1 MHESFFGLQK
11 RPFLT
16 YPTLERYCP
25 VASQEQAFQA
35 SHRAIN
41 RSEGPVAILGGTGLG
56 KSMVCLR
63 IAENFRRS
71 FEVILLSSSQICSRR
86 ALLQSLLFELRMPY
100 RELNEGELRLS
111 LLDRLQPSN
120 ENASDGLVLIVDEAQ
135 TLSIKLLDELRM
147 ITNLTRDGQ
156 PRVRLVLCGTHRLDE
171 MLGHPQLESLNQRL
185 AARCYLSP
193 LNQAETINYLTHK
206 VERCGASIQSVI
218 TEEAMQLIHRA
229 TDGVPRLIDQL
240 ADQSLRLAV
249 ESHQRPVSGSIIES
263 AWASLQQLPLPWS
276 DTSSPI
282 DNKQNSIEFGSLEE
296 DTENE
301 FSTQE
306 QSHLL
311 PSGDFSQQTF
321 SAQSHYSTPFFSS
334 ESTLDRNIYSPVPS
348 AGMGLSGIT
357 LPSPSL
363 NEYKPTATTPETN
376 SETNDAWEDFL
387 TRRQPPETTTQPFEF
402 SEESFPASPT
412 VDEMRWM
419 QDTEDFTPSQSFQ
432 EDLQPSPLPQPSE
445 SPSNADLFGND
456 FQEEEDLSPF
466 PNSGWTNPGLESP
479 LTFEAASSL
488 AFEPPQSIDSYKID
502 VFDRLPNETA
512 ASATQES
519 FDQPYADLL
528 DTLSSANMGAMT
540 FDPNLEVRRISSDEN
555 YDRGHPFEGGLARQ
569 TRSAILS
576 FADLQQNQSP
586 VVSDDRDILIIEE
599 DVPAY
604 ATDVASEPVTPVV
617 VHPYKQLFSKLR
629 S

>member
-25 VASQEQAFQA
+25 VACQEQAFQVT
-35 SHRAIN
+35 HRAIS
-41 RSEGPVAILGGTGLG
+41 RAEGPVAVLGGTGLG

-100 RELNEGELRLS
+100 RDLSEGELRLS

-185 AARCYLSP
+185 AARSYLSP

-206 VERCGASIQSVI
+206 VERCGVSIRSVM
-218 TEEAMQLIHRA
+218 TEESMQLIHRA

-240 ADQSLRLAV
+240 ADQSLRLAF
-249 ESHQRPVSGSIIES
+249 ETHQRPCSGSTIES
-263 AWASLQQLPLPWS
+263 AWASLQQLPVPWS

-282 DNKQNSIEFGSLEE
+282 ESEPSSIEFGALEE
-296 DTENE
+296 DTDNE

-306 QSHLL
+306 ANHLL
-311 PSGDFSQQTF
+311 PSGAFSQQTF
-321 SAQSHYSTPFFSS
+321 SDQSNYSTQFCSS
-334 ESTLDRNIYSPVPS
+334 ESTVDRNVFFPVPS
-348 AGMGLSGIT
+348 AGMGLSGVS
-357 LPSPSL
+357 LPSPPT
-363 NEYKPTATTPETN
+363 NESKPITN
-376 SETNDAWEDFL
+376 ASEANDTWEDFL
-387 TRRQPPETTTQPFEF
+387 TSRSQQVAITQPLEF
-402 SEESFPASPT
+402 HDETFPASPT
-412 VDEMRWM
+412 LDEMRWI
-419 QDTEDFTPSQSFQ
+419 QVTEDFPPTQNFHDDAVPASI
-432 EDLQPSPLPQPSE
+432 EQPAD
-445 SPSNADLFGND
+445 SPSNTDLFGND
-456 FQEEEDLSPF
+456 FQEEEHLAPF
-466 PNSGWTNPGLESP
+466 HHAGWTNPGLESP
-479 LTFEAASSL
+479 LTFEAAPSL
-488 AFEPPQSIDSYKID
+488 AYEHPQT
-502 VFDRLPNETA
+502 FDRYDIEMFDQLPDESAATNTAHETF
-512 ASATQES
+512 E
-519 FDQPYADLL
+519 QPYADLL
-528 DTLSSANMGAMT
+528 DTLSSANMSAMT
-540 FDPNLEVRRISSDEN
+540 FDPNLEVRKTSPVEN
-555 YDRGHPFEGGLARQ
+555 YDRDYPFEGGLARQ
-569 TRSAILS
+569 TRSSILS

-604 ATDVASEPVTPVV
+604 TNDGAFEPATPAVI
-617 VHPYKQLFSKLR
+617 HPYKQLFSKLR